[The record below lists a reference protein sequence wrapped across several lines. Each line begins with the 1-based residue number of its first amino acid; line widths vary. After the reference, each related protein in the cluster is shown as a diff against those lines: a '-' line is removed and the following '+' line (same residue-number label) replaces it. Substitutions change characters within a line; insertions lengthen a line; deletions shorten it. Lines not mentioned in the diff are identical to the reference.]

1 MALVKLLLPDR
12 YRIDCKLG
20 EGGMGTV
27 YKARDLSLQIDVAV
41 KVLRSRQAPEQALA
55 RFQQEAKTASRL
67 KHPGIVTILDFGV
80 VDGEMPYM
88 VLEYVEGCSLETL
101 LQKRG
106 PLCLEEALPLFIAT
120 AEALAHAHGEGVLHR
135 DLKPDNVMVVGQNQ
149 IKLLDF
155 GIAKFAESEGM
166 AAVTSTG
173 ALLGSP
179 LYMSPEQARARGGQE
194 AVDCRSDIYSLGVL
208 MFKSMSGR
216 VPIQADSVIE
226 TISLKTEQPAPLLS
240 TTGAPSNEEL
250 DRILARCLAIDPESR
265 YTSVEELLKDLTSLY
280 VLEEFPFDLSEA
292 STDNAEDVKSMSGTR
307 FESRALLYPGA
318 FCVAALLVLG
328 GFLFFQLQRPVSSPP
343 SAEVA
348 DTSGLESA
356 DFLIDEGGGRWTV
369 SQGADPKTFAILA
382 EKPLLK
388 EVSIKQ
394 SEITRAMLAPLKRTS
409 IEQITLEDVGNL
421 SPLTL
426 KEIAS
431 ISSLERLRFVD
442 CFGIDRPGLEALSG
456 MPELRRLFLEYCQKV
471 DDQCVP
477 LFSRFPRLNRLSLRM
492 SQVSPS
498 GLRMLPKDRIF
509 HELDLAQLGLVDADL
524 FCLEKLNLRSV
535 NLSGNK
541 LTSDGIRSLLSR
553 CGTVTELT
561 LKAVDIAVSERL
573 QISTEFPE
581 VVFHFDGEHYHR
593 GARLK

>member
-12 YRIDCKLG
+12 YQIDCKLG

-27 YKARDLSLQIDVAV
+27 YKARDLSLQLDVAV

-67 KHPGIVTILDFGV
+67 KHPGIVKILDFGV

-88 VLEYVEGCSLETL
+88 VLEYVDGSCLETL

-106 PLCLEEALPLFIAT
+106 ALCLEEALPLFIAT

-135 DLKPDNVMVVGQNQ
+135 DLKPDNVMVLGQNQ

-155 GIAKFAESEGM
+155 GIAKFVESEGA

-173 ALLGSP
+173 ALIGSP
-179 LYMSPEQARARGGQE
+179 LYMSPEQARARGGDE
-194 AVDCRSDIYSLGVL
+194 SIDCRSDIYSLGVL
-208 MFKSMSGR
+208 MFKTLSGR

-226 TISLKTEQPAPLLS
+226 TIALKSEQQAPLLS

-250 DRILARCLAIDPESR
+250 DRILARCLAIEPENR
-265 YTSVEELLKDLTSLY
+265 YASVEELLKDLTSLY
-280 VLEEFPFDLSEA
+280 VLEEFPFDASEA
-292 STDNAEDVKSMSGTR
+292 GTDIAD
-307 FESRALLYPGA
+307 ESRSSSRTGTGSRAFLYPGV
-318 FCVAALLVLG
+318 FFVVTLLILG
-328 GFLFFQLQRPVSSPP
+328 GVVLFQSERPVSSPP
-343 SAEVA
+343 SVA
-348 DTSGLESA
+348 VSATSGLESA
-356 DFLIDEGGGRWTV
+356 DFLTDEGGGRWTV

-382 EKPLLK
+382 EKPQLK

-394 SEITRAMLAPLKRTS
+394 SEITRAMLAPLKGTS

-421 SPLTL
+421 SPATL
-426 KEIAS
+426 GEIAS

-456 MPELRRLFLEYCQKV
+456 MPELKRLFLEYCQTV

-498 GLRMLPKDRIF
+498 GLSMLPKDRIF

-524 FCLEKLNLRSV
+524 SCLEKLNLKSV

-541 LTSDGIRSLLSR
+541 LTIDGVRSLLKR
-553 CGTVTELT
+553 CGKVTELT
-561 LKAVDIAVSERL
+561 LKAVDLAIPERQ

-593 GARLK
+593 GALLK